1 MNKND
6 KKRMIHIP
14 YASKAETVLYISLA
28 CGNIAMATAL
38 SVFID
43 RNYLALIALA
53 FVFIYLLEVSLIGYA
68 KTRIATSKP
77 TGSLHEMLSEG
88 SSVVLKQSDSPVIAF
103 DGYGTILWYN
113 EAMSSLLDP
122 GENYIGRNT
131 SEIIDANLH
140 KNVGTDERS
149 ILILFD
155 RIYSYEGFT
164 VTKEGDGLYVAQ
176 LKDIT
181 ELSEFKR
188 KYSDERVAI
197 AYIAIDNV
205 EDIYQYVHER
215 FTDIAYI
222 IDDKLKAW
230 AASMNGILRSYD
242 DNKYIMLFDE
252 KKLRE
257 CRLDKFAIL
266 DEIRKTR
273 VGDGVAATISI
284 GVTSSGETL
293 AERDKIARDAID
305 LAIERG
311 GDQAVDKSNNDIV
324 CYGGRTK
331 AIYKRTGV
339 RSRSFASQ
347 LSALMVRSDNVLVMG
362 HRFGDFDSFGSSVG
376 IARLAMICGIKVNIA
391 VDMRDKN
398 LAPCV
403 EVMQKNEIYSRVFV
417 DNAEGLDLIN
427 SDTLV
432 VLVDHAALG
441 RSQFDDISKKAS
453 KIAVVDHH
461 RKSEELP
468 ETVLLDYIVP
478 YASSTCELVT
488 EMLESSIN
496 SQCLLKDEADMLLSG
511 ILLDTKQFTRNT
523 GTRTFSAAQ
532 YLRSA
537 GANPTDVY
545 SLFKT
550 APEDLAKEARF
561 HTDITMYR
569 GNIAIASCDGETDE
583 TYRIIASKAA
593 DKMLTLKGV
602 DAAFALVRINDSI
615 HISGRSN
622 GSVNVQLILEK
633 LHGGG
638 HFEVAGA
645 QVLGSTTEGVLL
657 MLKDSIDEYCDGQNN
672 EDDSLKIQ

>member
-1 MNKND
+1 MKNND
-6 KKRMIHIP
+6 KKKIIHVP
-14 YASKAETVLYISLA
+14 YASKTETILYITLA
-28 CGNIAMATAL
+28 CLNIALVAIF
-38 SVFID
+38 SSFIKIDPVFCAVGVT
-43 RNYLALIALA
+43 L
-53 FVFIYLLEVSLIGYA
+53 IYLIEVSVIGFARTKVSAY
-68 KTRIATSKP
+68 IP
-77 TGSLHEMLSEG
+77 TKSVHQLLLEG
-88 SSVVLKQSDSPVIAF
+88 SSVVLKNTENPTIAF
-103 DGYGTILWYN
+103 DSYGTILWYN
-113 EAMSSLLDP
+113 NAMADMF
-122 GENYIGRNT
+122 GEENYIGHNT
-131 SEIIDANLH
+131 SEIIETNLH
-140 KNVGTDERS
+140 KNVGAEERS
-149 ILILFD
+149 ILILAG
-155 RIYSYEGFT
+155 RIYAYEGF
-164 VTKEGDGLYVAQ
+164 VVSEEESGLYLAV

-181 ELSEFKR
+181 ELSEFR
-188 KYSDERVAI
+188 HKYVDEKVAI
-197 AYIAIDNV
+197 AYIAIDNA
-205 EDIYQYVHER
+205 EDVAQYVHEK
-215 FTDIAYI
+215 FTDIVYI
-222 IDDKLKAW
+222 IEDKLKSW
-230 AASMNGILRSYD
+230 AASMNGVIKSYD
-242 DNKYIMLFDE
+242 NNKYIMLFEE

-257 CRLDKFAIL
+257 CRLNKFAIL

-273 VGDGVAATISI
+273 VGDGVAVTISI
-284 GVTSSGETL
+284 GVTSSGATL
-293 AERDKIARDAID
+293 EERDSIARDAID
-305 LAIERG
+305 MAIERG
-311 GDQAVDKSNNDIV
+311 GDQAVDKSNNDII

-331 AIYKRTGV
+331 AIYKRTSV
-339 RSRSFASQ
+339 KSRSFASQ
-347 LSALMVRSDNVLVMG
+347 LTGLMARADNVLIMG
-362 HRFGDFDSFGSSVG
+362 HRFGDFDSFGASVG
-376 IARLAMICGIKVNIA
+376 IARLAMLCGIKVNIA

-403 EVMQKNEIYSRVFV
+403 EVMQRNEVYSRVFV

-432 VLVDHAALG
+432 VLVDHGTLG
-441 RSQFDDISKKAS
+441 RSQFADISKKAHRV
-453 KIAVVDHH
+453 AVIDHH

-468 ETVLLDYIVP
+468 ESVVIDYIVP

-545 SLFKT
+545 NLFKT

-569 GNIAIASCDGETDE
+569 ENIAIASCDGETDE

-593 DKMLTLKGV
+593 DKMLTLRGV

-622 GSVNVQLILEK
+622 GTINVQLILEK
-633 LHGGG
+633 LNGGG

-645 QVLGSTTEGVLL
+645 QVSGSSVEDVLKL
-657 MLKDSIDEYCDGQNN
+657 LRDSIDSYCDEAKD
-672 EDDSLKIQ
+672 EDAGEKL